1 MSLIASSTGRAGLS
15 TSVPTST
22 RPSARPV
29 ISGSS
34 PSRSSAS
41 AKSRITWVWV
51 SSTETTSQIHLR
63 ETRSMI
69 ASAAIPHAE
78 KCVVS

>member
-1 MSLIASSTGRAGLS
+1 M
-15 TSVPTST
+15 PTST
-22 RPSARPV
+22 RLSARAV

-34 PSRSSAS
+34 PSRSRAS
-41 AKSRITWVWV
+41 VKPRITWVWV
-51 SSTETTSQIHLR
+51 SSTEITSQIHLR